1 MPGAKLNQSGGI
13 SSMSDAIDL
22 SAPDTRVEKTKN
34 AKTDNFEGLYKIEI
48 EKYLKG
54 KGDHDYLP
62 WSMSWGLFL
71 HYRPDAE
78 YVFEPDRCFESGE
91 VEVVVTVTSLGK
103 SIQMIA
109 PVTDFRNKPVIN
121 PNRFQVNTARMRCL
135 TKAIAMHGLGLSCWN
150 WVAINEID
158 DFGDQAAPPTPEA
171 TSIPEPQ
178 QGLPEQVYQDHLT
191 KLVTGEATMEQANAY
206 YKQHKMEPSNE
217 QLANLVLAA
226 AEGQQK
232 PHVESAA

>member
-1 MPGAKLNQSGGI
+1 
-13 SSMSDAIDL
+13 MSDAIDL
-22 SAPDTRVEKTKN
+22 SAPETRVQKEKG
-34 AKTDNFEGLYKIEI
+34 AKADTFEDLYKIPI
-48 EKYLKG
+48 ERYIKKKG
-54 KGDHDYLP
+54 KHDYLP

-78 YVFEPDRCFESGE
+78 YVFEPDRFFESGE
-91 VEVVVTVTSLGK
+91 VEVIVTVTSQGK
-103 SIQMIA
+103 SVQMISA
-109 PVTDFRNKPVIN
+109 VTDNMNRPVMN
-121 PNRFQVNTARMRCL
+121 PNRHQVNTARMRCL

>member
-1 MPGAKLNQSGGI
+1 
-13 SSMSDAIDL
+13 MSDAIDL
-22 SAPDTRVEKTKN
+22 SAPDTRVEKAKN
-34 AKTDNFEGLYKIEI
+34 AKTDNFEGLYKIEV
-48 EKYLKG
+48 EKYLKK
-54 KGDHDYLP
+54 KGSHDYLP

-78 YVFEPDRCFESGE
+78 YVFEPDRFFESGE
-91 VEVVVTVTSLGK
+91 VEVVVTVTSQGK
-103 SIQMIA
+103 SVQMISTVA
-109 PVTDFRNKPVIN
+109 DNRNNPVRN
-121 PNRFQVNTARMRCL
+121 PNRHQVNTARMRCL

-150 WVAINEID
+150 WVAIDEID
-158 DFGDQAAPPTPEA
+158 DFGDQALPPAPEATPPTPEA

-178 QGLPEQVYQDHLT
+178 QGLSEKVYQDHLT
-191 KLVTGEATMEQANAY
+191 KLVKGEATMEQANAY
-206 YKQHKMEPSNE
+206 YKQHKMEPSEE